1 MNNPINRRPV
11 IPIIPYNLIKF
22 PVHFVFYPYKRSPRV
37 SCEFAH
43 NSNWYIT
50 FESDTDAQKAY
61 RYIREEVGVFQGKPI
76 MVGAHVHSIPAVIA
90 TPGMHSNPTLV
101 VSWSAQMPHL
111 LFDRVVLIITALF

>member
-1 MNNPINRRPV
+1 MQVCLPPF
-11 IPIIPYNLIKF
+11 IIVSVFSQFQEVKALFTGQNCPKF
-22 PVHFVFYPYKRSPRV
+22 V